1 MEVMIPEMAFG
12 SIIPEIIITA
22 SAVVSLLM
30 AAFGRRARIGT
41 WTGPVALAG
50 AGLALVYTFRLWD
63 NHPTSLFND
72 LYVIDNFGTFFKG
85 LALVVSLLVTL
96 LSLRYVEREKIIRGE
111 YYALML
117 FGVLG
122 MMIMVSSNN
131 FITIFIGLEVMSISI
146 YVLCGLLQN
155 NHRSAEA
162 SLKYFLLG
170 AFYTAFL
177 LYGIA
182 MIYATTGV
190 LDIREIAA
198 VVASENFRP
207 TPMFWIGLG
216 MLIVGFGFKT
226 ASVPFHMWTPDV
238 YEGAPTS
245 ITAYMATG
253 IKAAAFGAFLR
264 VFYTA
269 FLPYGEAWSLV
280 LWVIAAATMTLGNI
294 TALVQDDVK
303 RMLAY
308 SSIAHA
314 GYILIAFVIG
324 DPYSA
329 SAMLF
334 YILVYTFMNVGAF
347 AIVILLGQKEQPNT
361 GIESYAGLAGRHPL
375 IALAMA
381 IFLLSLTGIPPLAGF
396 MGKLYLF
403 GAAVRAEYYGLAVIG
418 VLNSTVAAYYYLR
431 VIVFMYFRET
441 MGEPCRPDFSP
452 VYAVVVGITLWALFH
467 MGIFPRDFLLV
478 AGKSVNLFLS
488 GN

>member
-1 MEVMIPEMAFG
+1 MEVMIPELAFG
-12 SIIPEIIITA
+12 AIIPEIIITA
-22 SAVVSLLM
+22 SAIVSLLM
-30 AAFGRRARIGT
+30 ASFGRRARIGT
-41 WTGPVALAG
+41 WTGPVALA
-50 AGLALVYTFRLWD
+50 AASLALAHTFLLWD
-63 NHPTSLFND
+63 NPASLFND
-72 LYVIDNFGTFFKG
+72 LYTIDNFGTFFKA
-85 LALVVSLLVTL
+85 LALIVSLLVTL
-96 LSLRYVEREKIIRGE
+96 LSLRYVERERIIRGE
-111 YYALML
+111 YYALLL
-117 FGVLG
+117 FGILG
-122 MMIMVSSNN
+122 MMIMVSSNH

-146 YVLCGLLQN
+146 YVLCGLLN
-155 NHRSAEA
+155 NDHRSAEA

-190 LDIREIAA
+190 LDIREVAA
-198 VVASENFRP
+198 VVASEHFHP
-207 TPMFWIGLG
+207 TPMFLIGVG

-269 FLPYGEAWSLV
+269 FLPYGEAWSGI
-280 LWVIAAATMTLGNI
+280 LWVIAVATMTLGNI
-294 TALVQDDVK
+294 TALVQDDIK

-324 DPYSA
+324 DLFSA

-334 YILVYTFMNVGAF
+334 YILVYTFMNIGAF
-347 AIVILLGQKEQPNT
+347 AIVILLGRKEQPNT
-361 GIESYAGLAGRHPL
+361 DVESYAGLAGRHPL

-381 IFLLSLTGIPPLAGF
+381 VFLLSLTGIPPLAGF
-396 MGKLYLF
+396 MGKFYLF
-403 GAAVRAEYYGLAVIG
+403 GAAIRAEYYGLAVIG
-418 VLNSTVAAYYYLR
+418 VLNSTIAAYYYLR
-431 VIVFMYFRET
+431 VIVFMYFREST
-441 MGEPCRPDFSP
+441 GKPCRPDFSP
-452 VYAVVVGITLWALFH
+452 GYAAVIGITLWALFH
-467 MGIFPRDFLLV
+467 MGIFPRDFLLI

-488 GN
+488 GG